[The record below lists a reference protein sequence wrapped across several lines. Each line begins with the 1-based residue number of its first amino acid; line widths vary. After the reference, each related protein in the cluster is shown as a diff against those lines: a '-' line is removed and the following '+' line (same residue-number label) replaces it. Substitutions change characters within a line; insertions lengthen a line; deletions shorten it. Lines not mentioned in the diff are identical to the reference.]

1 MLAGL
6 NVSGGAAGYGTIGT
20 CVNQATG
27 STAPGLGQE
36 GCAANQVMQ
45 HGSAHLRRNAS
56 FTAPLANGNWFNVI
70 NALANLNTVT
80 SGLQSLPT
88 GFTGASAR
96 VLRNGCDRLA
106 NNLYNP
112 ASPAS
117 PSNIPTR
124 CFPEDYFYAN
134 PQFAAMN
141 PIYHANLGHN
151 NYHSLQTQFTLR
163 PTQGTSLQST
173 LTWQKNLRDGWTT
186 YNDPSNRSADY
197 MLDYTSIS
205 HDFRTNGTFELPIG
219 PNRLLFP
226 NSSGWVARAIERWQ
240 VSIIYNWSAG
250 TPRDAFANQ
259 FLYAATGSSPQPR
272 PLPNIVGPWKT
283 LKTDF
288 QWNGPNNNS
297 GTIYGSP
304 NPYITYR
311 DPQCFSK
318 VGALDS
324 MGLNLQSNCTL
335 NGLAAVA
342 PEGTPGA
349 VLQVDGVTWAVP
361 LLENPLPGQRG
372 NFMPRALRAPG
383 RWTLDGNIGK
393 TFQITETKSLQV
405 RFDATNILNHPNP
418 GEPTFNMQSN
428 NFGTVT
434 VDKSTNAR
442 QFQGQLRL
450 SF

>member
-1 MLAGL
+1 MLNEA
-6 NVSGGAAGYGTIGT
+6 
-20 CVNQATG
+20 
-27 STAPGLGQE
+27 
-36 GCAANQVMQ
+36 
-45 HGSAHLRRNAS
+45 R
-56 FTAPLANGNWFNVI
+56 F
-70 NALANLNTVT
+70 
-80 SGLQSLPT
+80 
-88 GFTGASAR
+88 GF
-96 VLRNGCDRLA
+96 
-106 NNLYNP
+106 Y
-112 ASPAS
+112 
-117 PSNIPTR
+117 
-124 CFPEDYFYAN
+124 
-134 PQFAAMN
+134 
-141 PIYHANLGHN
+141 

-173 LTWQKNLRDGWTT
+173 FTWQKNLRDGWTT

-219 PNRLLFP
+219 PNRLFFP

-259 FLYAATGSSPQPR
+259 FQYAATGSSPQPR
-272 PLPNIVGPWKT
+272 PLPNIVGPWENP
-283 LKTDF
+283 KTDF

-297 GTIYGSP
+297 GTIYGAP
-304 NPYITYR
+304 NPYIAYR
-311 DPQCFSK
+311 DPQCFNM
-318 VGALDS
+318 VGAVDS
-324 MGLNLQSNCTL
+324 MGLNLQSSCTL

-342 PEGTPGA
+342 TPDTPGA
-349 VLQVDGVTWAVP
+349 VLQADGDTWAVP
-361 LLENPLPGQRG
+361 LLENPLPGHRG

-393 TFQITETKSLQV
+393 TFRLTENKTLQI
-405 RFDATNILNHPNP
+405 RFDPTNILNHPNP

-434 VDKSTNAR
+434 ADKSANAR

-450 SF
+450 AF